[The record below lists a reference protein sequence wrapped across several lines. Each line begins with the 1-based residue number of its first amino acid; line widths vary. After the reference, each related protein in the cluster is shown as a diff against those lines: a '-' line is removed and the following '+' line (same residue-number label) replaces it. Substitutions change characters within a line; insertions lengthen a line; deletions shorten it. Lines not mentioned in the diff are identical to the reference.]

1 MFDLGALPGGLVS
14 ISYGLNDLGDVVG
27 YSSVSG
33 GSRAFLYSS
42 GTMTELGTSGG
53 SGSENRQ
60 AIIASASKSRLSFIR
75 RMSDI
80 IPCVESG
87 D

>member
-1 MFDLGALPGGLVS
+1 VAASVGTGVSVGVVVDVGAGVAAGTEVTVGLAVT
-14 ISYGLNDLGDVVG
+14 VG
-27 YSSVSG
+27 V
-33 GSRAFLYSS
+33 
-42 GTMTELGTSGG
+42 ESGG